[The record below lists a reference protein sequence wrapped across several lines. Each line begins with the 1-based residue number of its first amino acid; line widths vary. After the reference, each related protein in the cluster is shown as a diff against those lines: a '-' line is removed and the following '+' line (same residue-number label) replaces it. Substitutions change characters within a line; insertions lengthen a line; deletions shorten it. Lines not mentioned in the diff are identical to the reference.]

1 MKLEKEKQIKR
12 RLINLV
18 GLGSQPHTGEQS
30 REEIDKTYEWLQEY
44 LVQEIQTAVQKERKR
59 ILKEFVLAE
68 CEIPGEGKYGRAE
81 FYHLSK
87 TKYNELKDKS

>member
-1 MKLEKEKQIKR
+1 MKLEKDVEK
-12 RLINLV
+12 RLIEWVKNKHNGGYYSV
-18 GLGSQPHTGEQS
+18 S
-30 REEIDKTYEWLQEY
+30 EIRQFLA
-44 LVQEIQTAVQKERKR
+44 QEIQTAVQKERKR

-87 TKYNELKDKS
+87 TKYNELKDES